1 MPDVGNKVSQMRR
14 EKGWTLSQAG
24 QATGVA
30 PSTLSKIEREEI
42 SPTIATLKKIAQ
54 GFGHDLLQFLS
65 PVEHEKPMVGRRT
78 ITRSG
83 QGIVHT
89 NKTCR
94 NEIVCPDLKQKKMMP
109 IVTKIF
115 ARTVDDY
122 DSWSKD
128 KTEIFLYVLKGTLI
142 VHSRLYEPVELREGD
157 SMYYDASSEHV
168 WTSKGDIDAEILWLI
183 SDNQTQQI

>member
-14 EKGWTLSQAG
+14 EQGWTLSQAG

-54 GFGHDLLQFLS
+54 GFGQDLIQFLAK
-65 PVEHEKPMVGRRT
+65 VERQPPMIGRRS
-78 ITRSG
+78 ITRANNG
-83 QGIVHT
+83 AVHS

-94 NEIVCPDLKQKKMMP
+94 NEVLCPDLKQKKMIPM
-109 IVTKIF
+109 VTKIF
-115 ARTVDDY
+115 ARTPDDY
-122 DSWSKD
+122 DNWPKD
-128 KTEIFLYVLKGTLI
+128 QTEIFLYVLKGTLVI
-142 VHSRLYEPVELREGD
+142 HSRLYEPVELREGD

-168 WTSKGDIDAEILWLI
+168 WTSKGETDAEILWLI
-183 SDNQTQQI
+183 SDHQI

>member
-14 EKGWTLSQAG
+14 EKGWTLQQAG

-54 GFGHDLLQFLS
+54 GFGHDLIQLLS
-65 PVEHEKPMVGRRT
+65 NRDAEPLVVGRRS
-78 ITRSG
+78 ITRSK
-83 QGIVHT
+83 QGVPHS
-89 NKTCR
+89 NKTCC
-94 NEIVCPDLKQKKMMP
+94 NEILCPDLKQKKMMP
-109 IVTKIF
+109 VLTKIF

-122 DSWSKD
+122 DNWPKD
-128 KTEIFLYVLKGTLI
+128 KTEVFLYVLKGTLV
-142 VHSRLYEPVELREGD
+142 VHSHLYEPVELNEGD
-157 SMYYDASSEHV
+157 CMYYDASSEHV

-183 SDNQTQQI
+183 SDSKN